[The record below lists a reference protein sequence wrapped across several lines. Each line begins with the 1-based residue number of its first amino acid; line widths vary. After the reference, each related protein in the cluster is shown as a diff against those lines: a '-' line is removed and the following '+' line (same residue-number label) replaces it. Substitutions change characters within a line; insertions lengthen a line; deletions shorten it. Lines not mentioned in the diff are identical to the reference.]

1 MSIAAIARPNHPN
14 LLAAVFKTF
23 FIPDIIAVQFP
34 SFIAPT
40 TAAIPPTIPT
50 ASLTTA
56 QKTVGNFRRADS
68 TSRATV
74 GLDYV

>member
-56 QKTVGNFRRADS
+56 QKQSAISD
-68 TSRATV
+68 
-74 GLDYV
+74 GLILPVVPQWV